1 MRLKRVYFSHN
12 SFTKK
17 EREMLSPMMDW
28 PVKGKKKKKDTNA
41 MKITATYLPT
51 WKINIYHLLPPTTL
65 LPTEIIY
72 VDNPHSTSTL
82 KS

>member
-28 PVKGKKKKKDTNA
+28 PVKGKKKKKTQ
-41 MKITATYLPT
+41 TQ
-51 WKINIYHLLPPTTL
+51 
-65 LPTEIIY
+65 
-72 VDNPHSTSTL
+72 
-82 KS
+82 